1 MSRVRQI
8 KTTFTSGEVSRRL
21 LGRGDLTAYENG
33 ALTLRNLFIHPTGGI
48 TRRSGM
54 YFIDTVAG
62 AGRLIDFEFNTE
74 QTYLLVLT
82 DLQMDVYQDGNKIT
96 TLVTPWSE
104 AQVSQLSWTQSADT
118 LLITHPDVEPQKL
131 TRSADGIWA
140 LNAWEFYTEDN
151 GKNHQPYFKFSKSD
165 VSLTPSGTTGSVTVT
180 ASTDVFDP
188 LHAGTRLRIN
198 GVDFDVTSYASATV
212 VDGTLIEDL
221 ESADATTDWQE
232 QSFSTLRGWP
242 ISVAFHQ
249 DRLVIGGARDLPN
262 RLWFSKSGDIWNF
275 DLGEGL
281 DDESI
286 EFAILSDQVNAIRAV
301 FSGRHLQV
309 FTSGA
314 EWQVVGS
321 PLTPETVQINR
332 QTRVGSLTERTVPPV
347 DVDGATIFV
356 ARNGKELREFLYT
369 DIEQAYQATDLSLL
383 ARHIITNPVDQAFD
397 KRNRLLHLVLEDG
410 GLATLTNYRAEQVSA
425 WTLQET
431 TGQIISVTAVG
442 DDVYLLVNRN
452 GAHTIELFDD
462 TLYLDSALKGSSGT
476 ATSSWSG
483 LDHLDGQEVSIV
495 ADGIVQTNKIVTSG
509 GVTLDDPAL
518 NVEIGLPYTHV
529 CEPLPPSILSNGGAG
544 RAVRLIEAVFRVEE
558 TAALRLDVGRGLQN
572 VSLRDFDD
580 GQILDVAQEKVSR
593 DLAVKAFGWQK
604 DLTKP
609 LWRIE
614 QEAPLP
620 FTLLSVTTE
629 LKVND

>member
-21 LGRGDLTAYENG
+21 LGRGDLRAYENG

-48 TRRSGM
+48 TRRSGLR
-54 YFIDTVAG
+54 YIDTVAG

-74 QTYLLVLT
+74 QTYLLVVT
-82 DLQMDVYQDGNKIT
+82 DAQIDIYQDGTKIE
-96 TLVTPWSE
+96 TLVSPWSE
-104 AQVSQLSWTQSADT
+104 VQIAQLYWTQSADT
-118 LLITHPDVEPQKL
+118 LLMTHPDVPPQKL
-131 TRSADGIWA
+131 TRSGAGVWSIDPWEFHEGDDGI
-140 LNAWEFYTEDN
+140 LY
-151 GKNHQPYFKFSKSD
+151 QPYFKYAKSD
-165 VSLTPSGTTGSVTVT
+165 VTLTPSGTTGTITLT
-180 ASTDVFDP
+180 ASADAFYA
-188 LHAGTRLRIN
+188 LHAGTRLRVT
-198 GVDFDVTSYASATV
+198 GVDFEITSYASPTV
-212 VDGTLIEDL
+212 VEGTLVDDL
-221 ESADATTDWQE
+221 ADTTPTTDWQE
-232 QSFSTLRGWP
+232 QSLSALRGWP

-249 DRLVIGGARDLPN
+249 DRLVIGGSRDLPN

-281 DDESI
+281 DDEAI

-332 QTRVGSLTERTVPPV
+332 QTRVGSPTDRTVLPV
-347 DVDGATIFV
+347 DVDGATIFI

-369 DIEQAYQATDLSLL
+369 DVEQAYQATDLSLL
-383 ARHIITNPVDQAFD
+383 ARHIISDPVDQGFD
-397 KRNRLLHLVLEDG
+397 KRNRLLHVVMNDG
-410 GLATLTNYRAEQVSA
+410 RLGTLTNYRAEQVSA

-431 TGQIISVTAVG
+431 DGEFLSIAVVG
-442 DDVYLLVNRN
+442 DDVYVLIRR
-452 GAHTIELFDD
+452 GDDTMIELFDPD
-462 TLYLDSALKGSSGT
+462 LYLDSALTGT
-476 ATSSWSG
+476 AETATASWSG
-483 LDHLDGQEVSIV
+483 LDHLDGLDVGIV
-495 ADGIVQTNKIVTSG
+495 ADGIVLPTQTVTSG
-509 GVTLDDPAL
+509 GVTLSEAASH
-518 NVEIGLPYTHV
+518 VIVGLPYTHI

-544 RAVRLIEAVFRVEE
+544 RAVRLVEAVFRIED
-558 TAALRLDVGRGLQN
+558 TAAMRLDVGRGLQDAP
-572 VSLRDFDD
+572 LRDFDE
-580 GQILDVAQEKVSR
+580 GAILDVPQEAVSR
-593 DLAVKAFGWQK
+593 DLTVKAFGWHK